1 MSTMG
6 TCVEAKLDWER
17 FGEFVAKQ
25 RKRLGMTQLQLAIEM
40 GKKQP
45 DISCIERGET
55 ESTVET
61 IARLAE
67 ALQTEPLILFAAI
80 LKK

>member
-1 MSTMG
+1 MG
-6 TCVEAKLDWER
+6 TCVDAKLDWER
-17 FGEFVAKQ
+17 FGSFVAKQ
-25 RKRLGMTQLQLAIEM
+25 RKQLSMTQLQLAAEM

-61 IARLAE
+61 IVRLAE
-67 ALQTEPLILFAAI
+67 ALQMEPLVLFSVI